1 VTRLSRRPRA
11 DHKHAVAEARRQ
23 PGVWLPVTD
32 YRSTHTAEDVARRI
46 RNGYPI
52 GDTRYG
58 NPYQPT
64 GAFEARTELVD
75 DGTRLHVRFGGGD
88 Q

>member
-1 VTRLSRRPRA
+1 MSRLAPRPRA
-11 DHKHAVAEARRQ
+11 DHKRAAEEARRQ

-32 YRSTHTAEDVARRI
+32 YRSTHVAQGVARRVCS
-46 RNGYPI
+46 GYPI
-52 GDTRYG
+52 GAAVYG
-58 NPYQPT
+58 TPYRPT

-75 DGTRLHVRFGGGD
+75 GGTRLHVRYVGGG